1 MKAWLRGLYF
11 SFPVQLVFLH
21 FRKYQ
26 ILLLFWFILFSTVAG
41 GFMKTFGAD
50 SLFLAPEY
58 LGNVNSFSTAIVGIS
73 VGMFIMSWNI
83 ATFILFSRYFRFL
96 SATTNPFLKYCI
108 NNSILPLLFLL
119 FYFIKSYQYAHYK
132 ELISTSE
139 VLLLFGGFIAGLIFI
154 LAASFIYFFRAD
166 RSILRQMLPLISNPK
181 SYITH
186 LGTIK
191 EVYHGAPLIKV
202 DSYFETPFKIKPT
215 RDVSH

>member
-96 SATTNPFLKYCI
+96 SATL
-108 NNSILPLLFLL
+108 
-119 FYFIKSYQYAHYK
+119 
-132 ELISTSE
+132 
-139 VLLLFGGFIAGLIFI
+139 
-154 LAASFIYFFRAD
+154 
-166 RSILRQMLPLISNPK
+166 
-181 SYITH
+181 
-186 LGTIK
+186 
-191 EVYHGAPLIKV
+191 
-202 DSYFETPFKIKPT
+202 
-215 RDVSH
+215 